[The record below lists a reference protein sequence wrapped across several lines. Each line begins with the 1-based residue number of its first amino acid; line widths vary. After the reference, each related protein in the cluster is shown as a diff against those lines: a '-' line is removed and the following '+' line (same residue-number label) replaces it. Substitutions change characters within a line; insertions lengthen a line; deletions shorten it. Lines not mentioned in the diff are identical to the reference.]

1 MGMQTDVLM
10 TQPLGATVGNT
21 FKQQNATVLG
31 PCRIK
36 AIYGTSAAAAGTVVL
51 YDGAS
56 TAGKPIGTISTPTAA
71 SAGTFYIL
79 MPGEGIKV
87 NNGVFAVI
95 TNVDSA
101 LLIYG

>member
-10 TQPLGATVGNT
+10 TQPLGATAGNT
-21 FKQQNATVLG
+21 FKMQNGNVLG

-36 AIYGTSAAAAGTVVL
+36 AIYGTSATAAGTVVL
-51 YDGAS
+51 YDGTS
-56 TAGKPIGTISTPTAA
+56 TGGKPLGTISTPTAVNG
-71 SAGTFYIL
+71 GTYYIL

-87 NNGVFAVI
+87 NTGVFAVI

>member
-1 MGMQTDVLM
+1 MQTDVLL
-10 TQPLGATVGNT
+10 TQPLGATAGNT
-21 FKQQNATVLG
+21 FKMQNGNALG

-51 YDGAS
+51 YDGTS
-56 TAGKPIGTISTPTAA
+56 TSGKAIGTISTPTAA
-71 SAGTFYIL
+71 NGGTYYIL

-87 NNGVFAVI
+87 DTGVYAVI

-101 LLIYG
+101 MLIYG